1 MRQQM
6 HSLERI
12 KEGLKTLPDG
22 QVSMTDP
29 DTRSMAT
36 SGKVSGMA
44 VRWRGWSRHS
54 IDRVIMPTND
64 TSGRLLPLRSLQIR
78 KRVDRIHV
86 TPAFQGAAIRIDNVA
101 LPHSSESSGSA
112 MDHP

>member
-29 DTRSMAT
+29 DTRSRAT

-44 VRWRGWSRHS
+44 VRWRCAY
-54 IDRVIMPTND
+54 RVVPREGD
-64 TSGRLLPLRSLQIR
+64 EGGAGYPR
-78 KRVDRIHV
+78 KPRQK
-86 TPAFQGAAIRIDNVA
+86 AWK
-101 LPHSSESSGSA
+101 GSQN
-112 MDHP
+112 